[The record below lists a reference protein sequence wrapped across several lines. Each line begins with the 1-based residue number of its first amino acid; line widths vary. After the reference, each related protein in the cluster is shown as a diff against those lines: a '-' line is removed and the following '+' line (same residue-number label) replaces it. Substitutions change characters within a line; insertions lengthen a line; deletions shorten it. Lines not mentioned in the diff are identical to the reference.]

1 MIKLSSLRG
10 RNIRR
15 RYFEKYFIK
24 AMGGKKLLV
33 IFTIR
38 NVATINNKVIEINN
52 SIELIW

>member
-38 NVATINNKVIEINN
+38 NVATINNKVIELKN
-52 SIELIW
+52 W